1 MAVAEEAQSE
11 FFRDNMWPHIV
22 APPNLVV
29 RGLHEDARVARAA
42 EATAA
47 AAAAA
52 TAAATSGGRS
62 GGSGKKRGGKKIR
75 KGRRRR

>member
-1 MAVAEEAQSE
+1 MAAAEEAQFE

-52 TAAATSGGRS
+52 ATSGGRS
-62 GGSGKKRGGKKIR
+62 GGSGKKRGGKKKR